1 MLARTC
7 TLLTLACLGGTSFA
21 AEKTPSMLKDST
33 QFAAVPYPG
42 ARILEIDAGK
52 LARAK
57 DLAANGA
64 FTLTDLPLADG
75 TLVDVNLK
83 PIKVL
88 ADDALVRVA
97 SLDKNGVQ
105 YEAVETPEFLILGG
119 TLAGDPDSVVML
131 AIHDGRAE
139 GLIRSGGSLQFI
151 SSGRLDDNLPPMIYD
166 TKELPDGLI
175 DANPFEC
182 ETPDKPREHNAAAP
196 EGGGVAGGSGS
207 CRRIEIAIDV
217 DFELLDGAFGGS
229 TLQALFY
236 VMKLVAA
243 QNELYKRDVG
253 FGWLI
258 SDLTMWDTASNPWSG
273 STTAQQVNQYQD
285 WYQVNGTSID
295 RDVAHFLTSRSIGGG
310 RAAAVGGLCN
320 DDGYA
325 VSGSMSGSFPYPLEA
340 YNSQNWD
347 IIVFAH
353 ENGHLCNGSHTHAYS
368 PPLDDCNSGGCTDAA
383 NGSLMSYCHLCAGG
397 LANFSMEFHPT
408 VASDVR
414 DYLDAASC
422 IGTVSTGVTAYD
434 DDAETT
440 MNHSVVIDILDN
452 DVTQCNDPT
461 LAGWE
466 TNGDNGGSISLSYAS
481 GPFGRHELIY
491 TPPFNFTGMDRFM
504 YMVNDSDAL
513 DYGLVEITIILSHT
527 PGDLNGDGFV
537 NGADLG
543 LMLAEFGGDP
553 VHADLDGDGDVDGG
567 DMGIL
572 LANWTG

>member
-1 MLARTC
+1 MLIRSCAV
-7 TLLTLACLGGTSFA
+7 LTLTVLSSTLCA
-21 AEKTPSMLKDST
+21 AEKTPSMLKET
-33 QFAAVPYPG
+33 TAFGVVPYPG
-42 ARILEIDAGK
+42 ARILEIDLAN

-57 DLAANGA
+57 DLAANGS

-75 TLVDVNLK
+75 TLVEANLY
-83 PIKVL
+83 PIKVF
-88 ADDALVRVA
+88 ADDARVRVA
-97 SLDKNGVQ
+97 SQDERGLHYRDLDV
-105 YEAVETPEFLILGG
+105 PEFLILGG

-139 GLIRSGGSLQFI
+139 GMIRSGGSLQFI
-151 SSGRLDDNLPPMIYD
+151 SSGRLQDNLPPMIYD

-175 DANPFEC
+175 NSEPFVC
-182 ETPDKPREHNAAAP
+182 ETPDKFREHNALPP
-196 EGGGVAGGSGS
+196 EGGVAGGSSS
-207 CRRIEIAIDV
+207 CRRIKIAIDV
-217 DFELLDGAFGGS
+217 DFELLDGAFGGN
-229 TLQALFY
+229 TWQALFY

-258 SDLTMWDTASNPWSG
+258 SDLTMWDTASNPWTG
-273 STTAQQVNQYQD
+273 STTAQQVDEYQD
-285 WYQVNGTSID
+285 WYQAYGAEID

-310 RAAAVGGLCN
+310 RVAAVGGLCN

-325 VSGSMSGSFPYPLEA
+325 VSGSINGSFPYPLEA
-340 YNSQNWD
+340 YDSQNWD

-383 NGSLMSYCHLCAGG
+383 TGSLMSYCHLCPGG

-422 IGTVSTGVTAYD
+422 IGTVATGVTAYD

-452 DVTQCNDPT
+452 DLTQCNDPT

-491 TPPFNFTGMDRFM
+491 TPPFNFVGMDRFM
-504 YMVNDSDAL
+504 YTAHDGGAF
-513 DYGLVEITIILSHT
+513 DYGLVEVTIWPVHI
-527 PGDLNGDGFV
+527 PGDFDGDGFV

-543 LMLAEFGGDP
+543 AMLAEFGGDP
-553 VHADLDGDGDVDGG
+553 VHADLDDDGDVDGG